1 MLAHRPVGLRTPLP
15 EIRSPQRV
23 IHSSLE
29 CKFWLQKSPSV
40 DEVRPARCVDCDGAA
55 RESGRALG
63 IVGHGL
69 RDRQQR
75 GPVAPDAVPTVE
87 IVLVRRYLCLRCAA
101 VMTVVPRDVEPRRH
115 YARPAIAL
123 ALARLGLLG
132 ETEAAVRQSISPW
145 QIGVTGGWRTLRR
158 WITAVRRG
166 GLFGAGLEATASNRA
181 VAVRVAQLALGHAP
195 PTLRG
200 APALVLVFAGA
211 IAMA

>member
-1 MLAHRPVGLRTPLP
+1 LP
-15 EIRSPQRV
+15 EIRSPSRV

-29 CKFWLQKSPSV
+29 CKFWLQKGPSV
-40 DEVRPARCVDCDGAA
+40 DEVRPARCADCDGAA
-55 RESGRALG
+55 RAPGRALA

-75 GPVAPDAVPTVE
+75 GPVAPDGVPTVE
-87 IVLVRRYLCLRCAA
+87 IVLVRRYLCPRCAA

-115 YARPAIAL
+115 YARSAIAL

-145 QIGVTGGWRTLRR
+145 QIAVTGGWRTLRR
-158 WITAVRRG
+158 WIAAVREG
-166 GLFGAGLEATASNRA
+166 VLFGAARPAAAAANRA
-181 VAVRVAQLALGHAP
+181 VAARVGQLALGHAP

-211 IAMA
+211 MAMA